1 MAISTETRRS
11 DRYACD
17 GVQTAFPFAFKVFK
31 ADEIG
36 VIVSPD
42 GETETTLSS
51 ELYTVSLNEDQ
62 DNDPG
67 GVVNLLTAPAD
78 GTILVVV
85 SNVAYK
91 QQIVFTNQGG
101 FYPELLNE
109 GYDRLTILTQQLKE
123 HLDRT
128 ITVPPTSPTSPQEL
142 FYQLLNAAKE
152 ALESAQSAEEALAA
166 CEQIRQLIEQYSW
179 DIPHIVDSLRDV
191 ENYPYDGLFAV
202 RGFGNPGNPGHDI
215 SNRLV
220 KPYGGIAFR
229 FLNEKFGE
237 ILSLK
242 DFGAVG
248 DGEADD
254 TEAIQAA
261 FNSASKMLYVPQGIY
276 KISSRLSFN
285 KNGQS
290 LIGEGIVLSQF
301 RFISSNSGLDVKGI
315 NACVISNLTLNGA
328 NVQEQGFLLDIK
340 NSQLFYG
347 ENIRIQNGY
356 NGINFSSIKNCRL
369 DNFLV
374 GDCNGQKAI
383 KFDGE
388 IENKSDV
395 LNLTNGVVTHQ
406 DNSSLV
412 GLSWES
418 YAHSLTINNVR
429 FIRGG
434 TGLKVADTSGAGT
447 SDSIPMFLRME
458 SCDFDYPN
466 GYGIELNDIRDAW
479 ISEAYTHSAS
489 EIGLYIGQNAYGV
502 KISNPRVS
510 SSQKTGISIHGR
522 GVTVIGGAVYANSQA
537 ASGEYDGINI
547 GATAIEVILSGVA
560 SGYAWS
566 TSIATQRYGLNITTG
581 ATRILY
587 SGCEF
592 TGNITGEVKQ
602 IVDMPYKASDSFR
615 HVFSNGNGTHFVIG
629 GSTANIANYLRAA
642 GAANG
647 SAPQILAEGSEENID
662 IALTP
667 KGSGKVQFRTPY
679 TTGGGTIT
687 GYMEVKDSSGVVRKI
702 AVLEN

>member
-1 MAISTETRRS
+1 MALDNIERRVV
-11 DRYACD
+11 YEGD
-17 GVQTAFPFAFKVFK
+17 GSQKDFPFSFVVFK
-31 ADEIG
+31 DSDI
-36 VIVSPD
+36 
-42 GETETTLSS
+42 
-51 ELYTVSLNEDQ
+51 TVSRSIDENRDETVATTEYSVELSDDGTGTVHFVE
-62 DNDPG
+62 
-67 GVVNLLTAPAD
+67 APAEGIRIAILSAVPETQPMKLTTYD
-78 GTILVVV
+78 GFDPEVLNDSADRIVALIQQLLEKVQRAVIL
-85 SNVAYK
+85 SPTDSMSAN
-91 QQIVFTNQGG
+91 T
-101 FYPELLNE
+101 LR
-109 GYDRLTILTQQLKE
+109 DRLFQ
-123 HLDRT
+123 
-128 ITVPPTSPTSPQEL
+128 
-142 FYQLLNAAKE
+142 AAKE

-191 ENYPYDGLFAV
+191 EDYPYDGLFAI

-383 KFDGE
+383 KFDGD